1 LLTTAS
7 SPRREATLYDDTVRR
22 CLQLSPDQFRLQGPD
37 WAAQVQRITNGEIKR
52 GLGVPENVKVMP
64 QLYKLLLYEAGS
76 FFTPHRDSEKEDG
89 MFGTLA
95 IVLPSSHSGG
105 GLLAIQMSTKYTD
118 SLGKKGIECSDGW
131 TRIFLQLGRK
141 LTRG

>member
-1 LLTTAS
+1 MLRSPNLSYLLSTLLTPAS

-37 WAAQVQRITNGEIKR
+37 WAAQVQRIANGEIKR
-52 GLGVPENVKVMP
+52 GLGVPENVKVVP
-64 QLYKLLLYEAGS
+64 QLYKLLLYEARS
-76 FFTPHRDSEKEDG
+76 FFTPHQDSEKEDG

-105 GLLAIQMSTKYTD
+105 GALAIELVCKAN
-118 SLGKKGIECSDGW
+118 
-131 TRIFLQLGRK
+131 RK
-141 LTRG
+141 LWEEGH